1 MAGRALQNVRHRSIG
16 VSQTAIPGIDWIT
29 NTSIFDDWLPR
40 YDGRILYV
48 DWEGTEFGQNIPD
61 DHVVAM
67 ADSLLQLSP
76 HPTIVNL
83 TTLDLPYYSRV
94 FAEPR
99 RCEDDLC
106 EHHRWADP
114 PETHLVFVDV
124 PRPITPKEI
133 MVAFACV
140 QLVHKTSQAELAIR
154 ISKMS
159 NSHRSLLEIL
169 SSEDS
174 VEQGSQV
181 DYERLLEEYR
191 APLICSLV
199 VHSLQ
204 GLPSNTLTLFSIR
217 HPTDSAFRSDD
228 IEAMLGIC
236 CESLGNTSTRLRAA
250 MHIHGSRSSET
261 SLLSSLPISRRTEY
275 LGKIYFW

>member
-1 MAGRALQNVRHRSIG
+1 MAERALQNVRHRSKG

-29 NTSIFDDWLPR
+29 NTSIFDEWLPR
-40 YDGRILYV
+40 HDGRILYV
-48 DWEGTEFGQNIPD
+48 DWEGTEFERNILD

-76 HPTIVNL
+76 HPAIVHL

-106 EHHRWADP
+106 DHHRWADP
-114 PETHLVFVDV
+114 PDPHYVFVNV
-124 PRPITPKEI
+124 QRPITPKEI

-140 QLVHKTSQAELAIR
+140 QLVHKASQAELAIR

-169 SSEDS
+169 SSEES

-181 DYERLLEEYR
+181 DYERLLEEYS
-191 APLICSLV
+191 APLVCSLV
-199 VHSLQ
+199 VHTLQ
-204 GLPSNTLTLFSIR
+204 GLPSNTITLFSIR

-228 IEAMLGIC
+228 VEAMLGIC
-236 CESLGNTSTRLRAA
+236 CESLGNTSTRLHAA
-250 MHIHGSRSSET
+250 MHIYGSRSSET

-275 LGKIYFW
+275 LGKIYF